1 MKKKILMGI
10 TFFAICVAG
19 TLLLKKDVVDPV
31 SEIKNETD
39 IKSELIRIF
48 NPVFGEKI
56 SSPLK
61 ISGEARGTWF
71 FEASFPIFLVD
82 WDGKIIAQGI
92 ATAKGDWM
100 TENFVPF
107 EAELTFEKPSYGE
120 RGAII
125 LKKDNP
131 SGLSEN
137 DDAIEI
143 SILF

>member
-1 MKKKILMGI
+1 MKKKILLSM
-10 TFFAICVAG
+10 TFFAICIVG
-19 TLLLKKDVVDPV
+19 VLLLKKDVVAPV
-31 SEIKNETD
+31 SEFKNETNV
-39 IKSELIRIF
+39 KSDLIRVF
-48 NPVFGEKI
+48 KPVSGEKI

-61 ISGEARGTWF
+61 ISGEAHGTWF

-131 SGLSEN
+131 SGLLEH
-137 DDAIEI
+137 DDSLEI
-143 SILF
+143 SITF